1 MLVNNAGITTPVAH
15 DDLDA
20 LTDEWIDK
28 IFATNFRGAFTMIR
42 ACKNLLMKSDDALVV
57 NISSVAGEAVVKFP
71 ETYRLEVVADVRV
84 ALVAVRLVKAAVR
97 AVRRAEKKLVVV
109 ELVRE
114 AFSE

>member
-1 MLVNNAGITTPVAH
+1 LATFRVVIDEEAAVVVAKVEV
-15 DDLDA
+15 A
-20 LTDEWIDK
+20 E
-28 IFATNFRGAFTMIR
+28 N
-42 ACKNLLMKSDDALVV
+42 
-57 NISSVAGEAVVKFP
+57 VAGEAVVKFP

-109 ELVRE
+109 ALVRE